1 MKNLK
6 EKFDLGKLASD
17 VLTTAGKEV
26 GEVALEFPSFFFWGE
41 VELPLDV
48 KEKTE

>member
-6 EKFDLGKLASD
+6 EKFDLGKLMSD
-17 VLTTAGKEV
+17 ALTTAGKEV
-26 GEVALEFPSFFFWGE
+26 GEVALEFPSLFFWGE